1 MATVV
6 FLLGFL
12 HDMGRPSKNNCE
24 YFPHFTTMRNHKKIK
39 AVRNKFGQVLGYAF
53 WSMFIEYLTEQDG
66 CELELSEIELEM
78 FSGELGVSVT
88 EIREMVDY
96 CLKIELLFIDAKN
109 FVYSE
114 SLNEYLKPVF
124 EKRRT
129 AKGLSATKKRRS
141 NGTFTSG
148 KTTSSGVSVTEN
160 PQSKVKEIKE
170 KEIPPIPPER
180 ASEDFSPII
189 DFNHDQ
195 LKKEFIN
202 SYNWIVTIVRNNPRV
217 GSEETVKRHMA
228 EFCKTLADA
237 NQYPITLK
245 EASNRFSGYLKS
257 KLTNKMPGGFPV
269 YIQDL
274 NCPRID

>member
-1 MATVV
+1 
-6 FLLGFL
+6 
-12 HDMGRPSKNNCE
+12 
-24 YFPHFTTMRNHKKIK
+24 MRNHKKIK